1 MMEQTTEGVDYTVA
15 LVLHRRYTTP
25 WARRGTPLHAKLIFK
40 GYVRTPEC
48 GNRDTQL
55 RLHRELLPS
64 MATKLVCE
72 APCMAAVIRQ
82 TLRTFAAASTTS
94 TT

>member
-1 MMEQTTEGVDYTVA
+1 MYSK
-15 LVLHRRYTTP
+15 P
-25 WARRGTPLHAKLIFK
+25 WARLGTPLHAKLIFK
-40 GYVRTPEC
+40 GYVEIPEC
-48 GNRDTQL
+48 SNRDTQL

-72 APCMAAVIRQ
+72 APCVAAMIRQ
-82 TLRTFAAASTTS
+82 TFLTFAAASTTS